1 MKMSCYQKSS
11 FDSMVYVSII
21 GLDKQCEVYFQT
33 LKVQENDEMTSFTR
47 ILNVEIK
54 ERSKKKFWF

>member
-1 MKMSCYQKSS
+1 
-11 FDSMVYVSII
+11 MVYVSII

-33 LKVQENDEMTSFTR
+33 LKVQENDVMTSFTR